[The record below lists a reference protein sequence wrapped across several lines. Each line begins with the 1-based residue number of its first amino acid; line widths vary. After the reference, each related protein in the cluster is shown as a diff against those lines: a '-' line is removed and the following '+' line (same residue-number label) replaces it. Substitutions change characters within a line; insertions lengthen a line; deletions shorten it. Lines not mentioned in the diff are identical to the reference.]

1 MKTLGD
7 GVLIPLD
14 SHVLRRQVN
23 NYFLPKTAAERR
35 AGEAED
41 YSHVICQGAEILVDE
56 VVWQNNFELRGSAR
70 WWFQIFLEFSPLFG
84 EDVPFD
90 KYFSNGLK
98 PPTRSV
104 CHLNK
109 ETRNCLKFKL

>member
-35 AGEAED
+35 AVKQKTTAM
-41 YSHVICQGAEILVDE
+41 L
-56 VVWQNNFELRGSAR
+56 SAKVSGGTCGWGR
-70 WWFQIFLEFSPLFG
+70 LE
-84 EDVPFD
+84 
-90 KYFSNGLK
+90 K
-98 PPTRSV
+98 
-104 CHLNK
+104 
-109 ETRNCLKFKL
+109 